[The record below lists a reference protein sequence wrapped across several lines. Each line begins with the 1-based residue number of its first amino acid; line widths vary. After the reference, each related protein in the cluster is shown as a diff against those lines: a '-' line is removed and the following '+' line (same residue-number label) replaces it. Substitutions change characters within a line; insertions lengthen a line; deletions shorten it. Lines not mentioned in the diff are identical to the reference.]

1 MHSENSIHIK
11 ANPERIFEIASD
23 LSRWPTILPHYRRIT
38 YLERSGNKNTVIMAA
53 WRNMPMLGGARIPV
67 RWTSEQEIDREKM
80 EIRFHH
86 LTAFTKGMRVV
97 WTFTPTQA
105 GTEVRI
111 VHDLHSNLPIIGPV
125 FIEPIVGRLFIHF
138 IANHTLRHLKLFAEK
153 NNGS

>member
-1 MHSENSIHIK
+1 MHSENSIHIN
-11 ANPERIFEIASD
+11 ARPEQIFDIASD

-38 YLERSGNKNTVIMAA
+38 YLSQSGASSTVIMAA

-67 RWTSEQEIDREKM
+67 RWTSEQKIDREKM
-80 EIRFHH
+80 EVRFHH

-111 VHDLHSNLPIIGPV
+111 VHDLHSDLPFIGPLV
-125 FIEPIVGRLFIHF
+125 VEPIVGRFFIHF
-138 IANHTLRHLKLFAEK
+138 IANQTLKHLKTFVERTH
-153 NNGS
+153 GS